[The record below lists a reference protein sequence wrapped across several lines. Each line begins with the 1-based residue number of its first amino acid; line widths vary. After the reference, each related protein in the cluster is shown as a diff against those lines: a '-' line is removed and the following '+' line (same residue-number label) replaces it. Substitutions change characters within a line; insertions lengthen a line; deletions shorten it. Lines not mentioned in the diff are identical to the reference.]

1 MRMEAKSIAL
11 TQRIAFLG
19 VLGMLVISILTS
31 LDVVILRGLFNAP
44 IAGSNEFLNTIFA
57 VAIAAVLA
65 SGVAQRANLEI
76 DLLAARLGPRR
87 SAWFR
92 AVGSGLLLLTL
103 ALISWR
109 VGVQSWDAY
118 TRHLS
123 TVILQWPTWPFIWTI
138 AALFLV
144 CVPVQWIAYCRVVAD
159 ALAAAEEV
167 GATSGR
173 ADVAA
178 GKVVGAALGILA
190 AIVVAAVVVYV
201 AINAAQGTLAAHG
214 IGLAVFFFFLLWVL
228 ILFFVPLAAA
238 LALCGLLGAAA
249 LMGFPQGLS
258 VLGSETV
265 GLITNADLAVIPLF
279 LIMGGFATAGGLSN
293 DIYRLANAL
302 FSSRR
307 GGLALATIGGCAG
320 FGALT
325 GSSLATVA
333 TIGSVAFPE
342 MRKRGYSTEL
352 ATGCIAAG
360 GTLGQ
365 LVPPSTAIVIY
376 ALLVEQSIGRLYIAV
391 LIPAAL
397 TIILYMLAV
406 GMTVRINPQAAP
418 NRDRFDGAELVAAL
432 KRSVGVV
439 LMFGAVL
446 GGLFFGVFTATE
458 AAAVGAAIAFVIAW
472 WRGALG
478 RGALWQIVG
487 ETTRSTAMLYFVI
500 IGAMAISF
508 FMGTSGLPQWI
519 TESLSK
525 SGLPGLAIIA
535 LLVIGYIILGCVMDS
550 FTIMIITAPL
560 AAAVIVTLGYDPI
573 WWGIMMVVLVEMGVV
588 TPPFGLNLFMM
599 KSMVPDVPLTTI
611 FRGVMPFVIA
621 DTIKVVLLIAFPALV
636 LWLPGV
642 AFNR

>member
-31 LDVVILRGLFNAP
+31 LDVVILRGFFNAP

-76 DLLAARLGPRR
+76 DLLAKRLGPRR
-87 SAWFR
+87 SAWLR
-92 AVGSGLLLLTL
+92 AIGSGLLLLTL
-103 ALISWR
+103 ALIAWR

-118 TRHLS
+118 TRKLS
-123 TVILQWPTWPFIWTI
+123 TVILQWQTWPFIWTI

-167 GATSGR
+167 GGQ

-178 GKVVGAALGILA
+178 GKVVGTALGILA

-201 AINAAQGTLAAHG
+201 AINAAQSTLAAHG

-249 LMGFPQGLS
+249 LMGFPQALR

-307 GGLALATIGGCAG
+307 GGLALATIGGSAG

-333 TIGSVAFPE
+333 TIGSVAYPE
-342 MRKRGYSTEL
+342 MRKRGYSTAL

-376 ALLVEQSIGRLYIAV
+376 ALLVQQSIGRLYIAV

-397 TIILYMLAV
+397 TVILYMLAV
-406 GMTVRINPQAAP
+406 GMTVRVDPQAAP

-432 KRSVGVV
+432 KRCVGVV
-439 LMFGAVL
+439 MLFGAVL

-458 AAAVGAAIAFVIAW
+458 AASVGAAIAFVIAW

-508 FMGTSGLPQWI
+508 FMGTSRLPEWV
-519 TESLSK
+519 TESLSN

-573 WWGIMMVVLVEMGVV
+573 WWGVMMVVLVEMGVV
-588 TPPFGLNLFMM
+588 TPPFGLNLFML
-599 KSMVPDVPLTTI
+599 KSMVPDVPLTRI

-621 DTIKVVLLIAFPALV
+621 DTIKAVLLIAFPALV
-636 LWLPGV
+636 LWLPSV

>member
-76 DLLAARLGPRR
+76 DLLAKRLGPRR
-87 SAWFR
+87 SAWLR
-92 AVGSGLLLLTL
+92 AIGSGLLLLTL

-118 TRHLS
+118 TRKLS
-123 TVILQWPTWPFIWTI
+123 TVILQWQTWPFIWTI

-167 GATSGR
+167 GVTGGQ

-178 GKVVGAALGILA
+178 GKVVGTALGILA

-214 IGLAVFFFFLLWVL
+214 IGLAVFFFFLLWVM
-228 ILFFVPLAAA
+228 ILVFVPLAAA

-249 LMGFPQGLS
+249 LMGFPQALS

-302 FSSRR
+302 FGSRR

-376 ALLVEQSIGRLYIAV
+376 ALLVQQSIGRLYIAV

-397 TIILYMLAV
+397 TILLYMLAV
-406 GMTVRINPQAAP
+406 GVTVRIDPQAAP

-439 LMFGAVL
+439 MMFGAVL
-446 GGLFFGVFTATE
+446 GRLFFGVFTATE
-458 AAAVGAAIAFVIAW
+458 AAAVGAAIAFGIAW

-519 TESLSK
+519 TESLSN

-573 WWGIMMVVLVEMGVV
+573 WWGVMMVVLVEMGVV
-588 TPPFGLNLFMM
+588 TPPFGLNLFIM

-636 LWLPGV
+636 LWLPSV